1 MTVSDSGFEFILF
14 MLLIV
19 IPYCLWATVKGIKM
33 YLRRR
38 KQSFPKRY

>member
-1 MTVSDSGFEFILF
+1 MPDSELAFILF
-14 MLLIV
+14 VLIG
-19 IPYCLWATVKGIKM
+19 IPYCLWATVNGIRM